1 MKICVKHTEV
11 KEFLKIISHSIEN
24 INKETEIMKK
34 SPVDSGSE
42 KYNKWNKNL
51 LESSTVDLNW

>member
-1 MKICVKHTEV
+1 MN
-11 KEFLKIISHSIEN
+11 ISHSIKN

-34 SPVDSGSE
+34 SQVDSGSE

-51 LESSTVDLNW
+51 VESSTVDLNWQKKSAILYTNQ

>member
-1 MKICVKHTEV
+1 MN
-11 KEFLKIISHSIEN
+11 ISHSIKN

-34 SPVDSGSE
+34 SQVDSGSE

-51 LESSTVDLNW
+51 VESSTVDLNWQKKISNLIH